1 MGNILAGIVRLIVF
15 GVSAYAMYST
25 MEEAK
30 QEFNVECYLGTQK
43 IYQSIAVGS
52 HKRALFC
59 DGFYFTEKKT
69 GKEATVYAKCMFIP
83 IEKEQE

>member
-1 MGNILAGIVRLIVF
+1 MGNILAGIVILIVF
-15 GVSAYAMYST
+15 GMSAYAMYST

-52 HKRALFC
+52 HK
-59 DGFYFTEKKT
+59 
-69 GKEATVYAKCMFIP
+69 
-83 IEKEQE
+83 